1 MDILTELAII
11 FLFGLG
17 GKVLEALLGAGFP
30 ASVLG
35 VVLLLI
41 TLRTRLVKGRHIDR
55 TASFLSA
62 NMGFFFLPSAVAV
75 MGDYPAVA
83 PVLLPV
89 IVIMVVTLLITFAV
103 TYAVAALTQKLLKGR
118 A

>member
-17 GKVLEALLGAGFP
+17 GKALEALLGAGFP

-35 VVLLLI
+35 LVLMLI
-41 TLRTRLVKGRHIDR
+41 ALRTRMVKSHHIDR
-55 TASFLSA
+55 AAGFLSA

-89 IVIMVVTLLITFAV
+89 IVIMVVTLLITFVV
-103 TYAVAALTQKLLKGR
+103 TYAVAALTQKLMKRR